1 VYGKITGGMMN
12 LMSKIKSISFSANL
26 LLGLVI
32 CFSADYVIANPTGAQ
47 VVNGQVSFS
56 QPNTNTLL
64 INNSHG
70 SIINWQNFSINAGE
84 LTHFQQSGAASAVLN
99 QVTGSNVSNILG
111 SLTSNGQV
119 YLINPYG
126 IVFGEN
132 AIVNT
137 AGFIASTLNLSND
150 DFLQG
155 KLNFSGLN
163 SADILNRGFITA
175 GADGDIALIAPNII
189 NEGVIK
195 VEQGNVILAAGEKVT
210 LTNLQSADIGF
221 EVQADSNTITNLGSV
236 ETQGGAVAMFASTL
250 THSGSVTANALSLD
264 KDGNVVLIA
273 KNDLNLTVS
282 STVTANGEQGGRVL
296 VQSTQGTT
304 VVAGEISATGKSG
317 SGGVVDVL
325 GQQVAVIDHAVLD
338 VSGTTSGGQVHIGG
352 NYQGQGELENATAT
366 YVGKDVSVKA
376 DAIESGDGG
385 KIIVWADELA
395 KVYGRLSATGGS
407 VSGNGGFIETSGKQL
422 LDVAGIDIN
431 LQAINGRNG
440 EWLLDPFDLTID
452 ITTDTGVTAGP
463 FFSSTALGSV
473 LNVDTLLAQL
483 DAGTAVTINTGS
495 GGVAGFGD
503 ITVATAINVTGTNP
517 VSLTL
522 DAANDVI
529 VNAAITSANSPLA
542 LTINSDSNY
551 DGLSEGLGNI
561 QFYAGINTNGGVV
574 NLNAGDGI
582 IFGSGGDITTAGGNL
597 SATTQSGDISI
608 NSALQVAAGNATITA
623 VNGNVSFASTGS
635 VNAVSGVVNLVA
647 SGSVSDVG
655 SPNAIGGSGSVDQ
668 LFVKA
673 GAGGISLTSAAN
685 DANTVSLTSLGGDI
699 TYVDVNGFAMGEIFA
714 TTDGLATGAAS
725 GDVFLTASDALTDAN
740 GTGLNIAAINAT
752 ISAAN
757 GIGSLDAIETKLSG
771 SLNFTNNT
779 EGSVWFEETSI
790 NSIDVWGS
798 NNSANTST
806 FDFTKIHAQFGSLI
820 VPVSLALSS
829 PNSDIKVSAVAP
841 SGSITIDGA
850 VSTTATSSEIT
861 IESSLINIAGT
872 LTATGTALQYSLGLI
887 ADELIITTGS
897 VNAGVGDLAIETF
910 TDGVDIY
917 MASAIDNI
925 GAMDISQTEV
935 SSMSAGRIGFGAQDF
950 PAAGLGT
957 DVIYFEGA
965 INTGATD
972 TRFASMGGIEFN
984 QGAATAIT
992 SSATNGVEINT
1003 QGNIVDL
1010 STGVD
1015 VASTN
1020 GLALFA
1026 ANGIGDLN
1034 PLETQ
1039 VAGLQ
1044 VANASTGNININN
1057 DVGNLSV
1064 AFINQNAATAAVNI
1078 NNTGGI
1084 SLVDNGVD
1092 VPGITSQNGA
1102 VNLSA
1107 AAGTI
1112 VDAGIGVSSIINADS
1127 VTLNSSAGVGSVTR
1141 SITVEGLGG
1150 GGLTASASVSGDIFI
1165 DNLSTGSLDFILSG
1179 LTVNGG
1185 TALINNLDTTADTR
1199 LTGVVSGSGDVSI
1212 VSLASMQIDGSF
1224 NMSAAG
1230 GIDLQS
1236 TGTGGSIFI
1245 NSGSVSS
1252 ANGAISLSANTAGA
1266 AIVSNNGAIQ
1276 STGNSVSL
1284 LSNGTAG
1291 SVVLNNSAVQ
1301 AANGDINVQAN
1312 GVSGSV
1318 ALTSSILQ
1326 TTGGN
1331 ISLQSST
1338 SGGSVAITDSTV
1350 SSNNAN
1356 ITMQSDT
1363 DILLNGVSN
1372 IQTALPGVITLTVA
1386 NGQVLADT
1394 TSTITGGGDL
1404 NAAANTGISLT
1415 GNNNVGTLSLNSTT
1429 GDILFADSNDISL
1442 GVISA
1447 AIASA
1452 GVTISSAG
1460 SILDA
1465 NGAANNISGQ
1475 TVTLNAVTG
1484 IGTIADPIETNAQVV
1499 LQFSNTSNNDVAI
1512 TNSATNGVLLNGVNN
1527 AVAGDV
1533 DISFDNIMQLQD
1545 VTAQGNVSLSSVNGA
1560 IEDSNDAGAIVVNLT
1575 AASVDLSA
1583 ATGVGSANA
1592 IETSLTDAFSGSI
1605 SVTNSTT
1612 GDIKVD
1618 NQAVNTTDRATF
1630 SASNL
1635 VTAGGVY
1642 FNNTNAITQASN
1654 ISTNQGALEL
1664 KAQAINVTGAINNND
1679 TAGSLSVVLTAND
1692 IGFSGGTLNANNG
1705 TLDILTLDNGRGITL
1720 GGIDVT
1726 GTTMDLVQLDVTSI
1740 NAVQVNLGVMDVVTP
1755 FGSGDVNIA
1764 GALDFGTKNLTLKT
1778 LGNIAFTNGTADGL
1792 SGTGNMVLSS
1802 NAAITGDNSSGI
1814 NITAAQI
1821 YMDALN
1827 GIGSTN
1833 AIRTQ
1838 TADLSVL
1845 NKVSNDINITN
1856 TGALSLSDSANLAGA
1871 MFISSD
1877 NSLTLTPFTALA
1889 STTGAIASSDLTL
1902 KANDLLINGVVSAVN
1917 VNLISDNGITVNETV
1932 TATTGTM
1939 LLNADADAN
1948 GVGDLL
1954 IENVN
1959 GGTLNV
1965 FSAGNMTVNA
1975 ASVQLQATNGPVY
1988 VRSRGGLDLDAAG
2001 NLGITGG
2008 SAADADAYL
2017 SIEGD
2022 SNFNVAGNVL
2032 LVGGSASNT
2041 AASIFDV
2048 SNFYNNILTMNVG
2061 GNMTLAGGSGISSGA
2076 YVTAGEVNLSVAG
2089 DMTLLGSLADNSPAH
2104 IRGFALN
2111 MQSVIGGDLVFTD
2124 GSGLN
2129 SSAAI
2134 ISNDGLGYLQVSY
2147 VNCTGCANGLIY
2159 LRQPI
2164 PNAATNEITNTLNT
2178 AVITTDSAISSSL
2191 ALAEVLDESGST
2203 TTDST
2208 TSSDAQTAESTA
2220 TDALQNSST
2229 EETSTQS
2236 SVLVCR

>member
-1 VYGKITGGMMN
+1 MN
-12 LMSKIKSISFSANL
+12 LMSKVKNISFSAGL
-26 LLGLVI
+26 VLGLTA
-32 CFSADYVIANPTGAQ
+32 CFSVDTVMANPTGAQ
-47 VVNGQVSFS
+47 VVNGQVNFS
-56 QPNTNTLL
+56 QPNANTLL
-64 INNSHG
+64 INNTNG

-84 LTHFQQSGAASAVLN
+84 LTHFQQSGAGSAVLN
-99 QVTGSNVSNILG
+99 QVTGNNVSNILG

-155 KLNFSGLN
+155 KLNFSGIN
-163 SADILNRGFITA
+163 AADILNRGFITA

-221 EVQADSNTITNLGSV
+221 EVQADSNSITNLGSV
-236 ETQGGAVAMFASTL
+236 ETEGGAVAMFAGTL
-250 THSGSVTANALSLD
+250 THSGSIAANALSLD

-273 KNDLNLTVS
+273 KSDLNLTAS
-282 STVTANGEQGGRVL
+282 SIVTANGEQGGRVL
-296 VQSTQGTT
+296 VESQQGKTL
-304 VVAGEISATGKSG
+304 VAGEITATGKSG
-317 SGGVVDVL
+317 RGGVVDVL
-325 GQQVAVIDHAVLD
+325 GQQVGVIDQAVLD
-338 VSGTTSGGQVHIGG
+338 ASGKTSGGKIHIGG
-352 NYQGQGELENATAT
+352 NYQGKGELTNATAT
-366 YVGKDVSVKA
+366 YVGKDVSVKV
-376 DAIESGDGG
+376 DAIEYGDGG
-385 KIIVWADELA
+385 EIIVWADELA
-395 KVYGRLSATGGS
+395 KVYGSLSATGGS

-431 LQAINGRNG
+431 LQAVNGSNG

-452 ITTDTGVTAGP
+452 ITTDIGVTGGP

-473 LNVDTLLAQL
+473 LNVDTLLGLL
-483 DAGTAVTINTGS
+483 DNGTSVTINTGS

-503 ITVATAINVTGTNP
+503 ITVATAINVTGAAP

-522 DAANDVI
+522 EAANDVI
-529 VNAAITSANSPLA
+529 VNSAITSTNSA
-542 LTINSDSNY
+542 LTLNINADSNY

-561 QFYAGINTNGGVV
+561 QLYAGINTNGGAV
-574 NLNAGDGI
+574 NLNAGDGM
-582 IFGSGGDITTAGGNL
+582 IFGSGGDILTAGGNL
-597 SATTQSGDISI
+597 TATTQNGDISI
-608 NSALQVAAGNATITA
+608 NSALEVGAGNATITA
-623 VNGNVSFASTGS
+623 VNGNLSFASTGS
-635 VNAVSGVVNLVA
+635 VNAVGGVVNLVA
-647 SGSVSDVG
+647 SGSVTDVG

-685 DANTVSLTSLGGDI
+685 DANTVSLTSIGGDI
-699 TYVDVNGFAMGEIFA
+699 TYVDVNGFALGEIFA
-714 TTDGLATGAAS
+714 TDDGLATGVAS
-725 GDVFLTASDALTDAN
+725 GDVFLTASDALTDVN
-740 GTGLNIAAINAT
+740 GTGLNIAAVNAT

-757 GIGSLDAIETKLSG
+757 GIGSLDAIETKLTS

-779 EGSVWFEETSI
+779 EGSVWFEETST

-798 NNSANTST
+798 NNSVNTST
-806 FDFTKIHAQFGSLI
+806 FDFTKIHAQFGSLL

-829 PNSDIKVSAVAP
+829 PNTDIKVSAAAP
-841 SGSITIDGA
+841 SGSITIDGS
-850 VSTTATSSEIT
+850 VSTTATNTEVT
-861 IESSLINIAGT
+861 LESSLLNISATGAV
-872 LTATGTALQYSLGLI
+872 TATGTALQYSLGLI
-887 ADELIITTGS
+887 TNELVISGGS
-897 VNAGVGDLAIETF
+897 VNAGVGDLAIETY
-910 TDGVDIY
+910 TDGIDIY

-925 GAMDISQTEV
+925 GALDISQAEILTLT
-935 SSMSAGRIGFGAQDF
+935 AGRLSVGAMDM
-950 PAAGLGT
+950 PVAGQGT
-957 DVIYFEGA
+957 NIIYFEGA
-965 INTGATD
+965 IDAGARD
-972 TRFASMGGIEFN
+972 TRFVSMGGIVFN
-984 QGAATAIT
+984 QGAATALT
-992 SSATNGVEINT
+992 SSATNGVELNT
-1003 QGNIVDL
+1003 QGDIVDL
-1010 STGVD
+1010 SAGID
-1015 VASTN
+1015 VVSTN
-1020 GLALFA
+1020 GLALFSD
-1026 ANGIGDLN
+1026 NGIGDLN

-1039 VAGLQ
+1039 VASLQ
-1044 VANASTGNININN
+1044 AANASTGNININN

-1064 AFINQNAATAAVNI
+1064 EFINQNAATADINI

-1084 SLVDNGVD
+1084 SLIDNGVD

-1107 AAGTI
+1107 AAGTV

-1127 VTLNSSAGVGSVTR
+1127 VSLNSSAGVGSITR
-1141 SITVEGLGG
+1141 SVTVEGLGG
-1150 GGLTASASVSGDIFI
+1150 SGLTASASVSGDLYI
-1165 DNLSTGSLDFILSG
+1165 DNLNTGSLDFILSG

-1185 TALINNLDTTADTR
+1185 TALINNFDTTADTR
-1199 LTGVVSGSGDVSI
+1199 LTGAVSGSGDVSI

-1224 NMSAAG
+1224 NMSATG
-1230 GIDLQS
+1230 SVDLQS

-1245 NSGSVSS
+1245 NSGAVSS

-1266 AIVSNNGAIQ
+1266 SIVSNSGAIQ

-1284 LSNGTAG
+1284 LSNGTGG

-1301 AANGDINVQAN
+1301 AANGAINVQAN

-1318 ALTSSILQ
+1318 VLTSSTLQ

-1331 ISLQSST
+1331 ISLQSNT

-1372 IQTALPGVITLTVA
+1372 IQTALPGVITLTAA

-1404 NAAANTGISLT
+1404 SAAANTGISLT
-1415 GNNNVGTLSLNSTT
+1415 GNNNVGTLNLSSTT
-1429 GDILFADSNDISL
+1429 GDVSFTDSNDVSV

-1447 AIASA
+1447 ATASA
-1452 GVTISSAG
+1452 GVSITSGG

-1465 NGAANNISGQ
+1465 NGVANNITGQ

-1484 IGTIADPIETNAQVV
+1484 IGTIADPIETNAQVF

-1545 VTAQGNVSLSSVNGA
+1545 IDAQGNISLSSVNGG

-1575 AASVDLSA
+1575 AVSVDLSA
-1583 ATGVGSANA
+1583 ATGIGSANA

-1605 SVTNSTT
+1605 SATNSIS
-1612 GDIKVD
+1612 GDIKID
-1618 NQAVNTTDRATF
+1618 NLAINSTDRATF

-1642 FNNTNAITQASN
+1642 FNNASAVTQASN

-1664 KAQAINVTGAINNND
+1664 TAQTINVTGAINNND
-1679 TAGSLSVVLTAND
+1679 TVGDLSVVLNAND

-1705 TLDILTLDNGRGITL
+1705 TVDILTLDNGRGITL

-1764 GALDFGTKNLTLKT
+1764 GTLDFGTKNLTLIT
-1778 LGNIAFTNGTADGL
+1778 LGNIGFTNGTADGL
-1792 SGTGNMVLSS
+1792 SGTGNMALSS
-1802 NAAITGDNSSGI
+1802 NAAIVGDNSTGI

-1838 TADLSVL
+1838 TADLSVF
-1845 NKVSNDINITN
+1845 NKVSNDINIAN

-1877 NSLTLTPFTALA
+1877 NSLTLTPLTALA
-1889 STTGAIASSDLTL
+1889 STTGAIASTDLTL
-1902 KANDLLINGVVSAVN
+1902 KANDLLINGVISGIN
-1917 VNLISDNGITVNETV
+1917 VNLIADNGITVNETV

-1939 LLNADADAN
+1939 LMNADADAN
-1948 GVGDLL
+1948 AVGDLL
-1954 IENVN
+1954 IENIN
-1959 GGTLNV
+1959 GGTLNI

-2001 NLGITGG
+2001 NLGIAGG
-2008 SAADADAYL
+2008 SAADSDAYL
-2017 SIEGD
+2017 SVEGD

-2076 YVTAGEVNLSVAG
+2076 FVTAGEVNLSVAG
-2089 DMTLLGSLADNSPAH
+2089 DMSLLGSLADNSPAH

-2129 SSAAI
+2129 STAAI

-2147 VNCTGCANGLIY
+2147 LNCTGCAAGLIY

-2164 PNAATNEITNTLNT
+2164 PNAATNEITNTFNT

-2191 ALAEVLDESGST
+2191 ALAEVLDENSIS
-2203 TTDST
+2203 TTDSAV
-2208 TSSDAQTAESTA
+2208 SSDTLTAESTA
-2220 TDALQNSST
+2220 AGTQQNTGS
-2229 EETSTQS
+2229 EEASTQS